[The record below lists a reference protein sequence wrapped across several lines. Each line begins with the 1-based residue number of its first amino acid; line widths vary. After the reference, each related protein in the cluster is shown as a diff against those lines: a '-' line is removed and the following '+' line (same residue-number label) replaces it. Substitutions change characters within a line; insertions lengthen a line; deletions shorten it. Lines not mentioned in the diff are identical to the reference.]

1 MSYQALRE
9 RDRIVWRVQPREP
22 KAETP
27 LARAAG
33 ISRVT
38 AALLL
43 HRGITT
49 AQAAKAYLSP
59 SIDDLCDPSSLPDI
73 DRAVALVNDA
83 IDRRATV
90 LVHGDYDV
98 DGLTA
103 TALLVR
109 FLSKLGVNVQY
120 FIPHRV
126 HDHYGL
132 SAEAIEKAAV
142 EGISL
147 VIAVDCGVRDLEACA
162 RAREL
167 GLKLIVLDHHEPGHT
182 LPCADALVDPKLEA
196 SVYPNREL
204 AAAGLALQLARATAA
219 SRGIAQQYVERA
231 FLDLAA
237 VGTIADVV
245 PLVAEN
251 RALAS
256 LGLARL
262 ARTKKLGLKTLMNL
276 CQVNGSP
283 RAEHVAFRIG
293 PRINA
298 AGRLA
303 DAHPSLSLLLTD
315 DQDEANRTALY
326 LDGINRQRQQE
337 QNAIC
342 DDARAMVER
351 EVDLAETACI
361 VLASESWHIG
371 VVGIAASQIV
381 GQYGRPVILLAA
393 EGDTCRGSGRSI
405 PGFNLAAALDECQDF
420 LVRYGGHA
428 MAVGAAVRADQLRDF
443 RRALNEV
450 GRKQLDPSTLQPCLD
465 IDMAVSLTEVTW
477 DLVSELG
484 AMEPYGNGNPEPTF
498 AAFGARVADWTV
510 VGRDNQH
517 LKMWVTDEE
526 CTYECIGFG
535 MAREQSWLGRA
546 DRVDLCFIPQFNDFD
561 GSRIVQLRLHAIRP
575 ARQRQQARMPAPR
588 NGLEEDG
595 SAQC

>member
-1 MSYQALRE
+1 MSYRASRE

-43 HRGITT
+43 NRGINTAEK
-49 AQAAKAYLSP
+49 AQAYFSP
-59 SIDDLCDPSSLPDI
+59 STGDLCDPSSLPDI
-73 DRAVALVNDA
+73 DRAVALVSEA
-83 IDRRATV
+83 IDRKATV

-132 SAEAIEKAAV
+132 SAEAIETAAA

-167 GLKLIVLDHHEPGHT
+167 GLKVVVLDHHEPGDT
-182 LPCADALVDPKLEA
+182 LPCANALVDPKLEA
-196 SVYPNREL
+196 SAYPNREL
-204 AAAGLALQLARATAA
+204 SAAGLALQLARATAT
-219 SRGIAQQYVERA
+219 SRGIPQQYVERA

-237 VGTIADVV
+237 IGTIADVV

-276 CQVNGSP
+276 CQVNGCP
-283 RAEHVAFRIG
+283 RAEHVAFRLG

-337 QNAIC
+337 QSAIC

-351 EVDLAETACI
+351 EVDLDHTACI
-361 VLASESWHIG
+361 VLASESWHVG

-381 GQYGRPVILLAA
+381 AQYGRPVILLAT

-405 PGFNLAAALDECQDF
+405 PAFNLAAALDECRDL

-428 MAVGAAVRADQLRDF
+428 MAVGAALRADRLDDF

-450 GRKQLDPSTLQPCLD
+450 GRKQYDPATARPCLE
-465 IDMAVSLTEVTW
+465 IDMAVRLSEVTW
-477 DLVSELG
+477 DLVLELG
-484 AMEPYGNGNPEPTF
+484 TMEPFGNGNPEPCF
-498 AAFGARVADWTV
+498 AAFGARIADWAV

-517 LKMWVTDEE
+517 LKIWVADDRD
-526 CTYECIGFG
+526 TYECIGFG
-535 MAREQSWLGRA
+535 MGGEKSWLARS

-561 GSRIVQLRLHAIRP
+561 GSRIVQLRLHAIR
-575 ARQRQQARMPAPR
+575 AA
-588 NGLEEDG
+588 GG
-595 SAQC
+595 S